1 MSHKQII
8 AANTRFAFKLF
19 AALVQQDSGA
29 NIFISPASVALALAM
44 TYNGAHGETAQA
56 MARTLEFGELSLD
69 ALNQANAQL
78 KATLAQ
84 QHPHV
89 ALAIA
94 NSLWA
99 RQGIEFSREFM
110 QRNAEFYA
118 AEIVEL
124 DFGDPGAVKRINDWV
139 RRQTNDKI
147 AKITDKIP
155 GAAILFLINA
165 IYFKGDWTKPF
176 DKEQTRPGSF
186 TLLDG
191 KQRQHPMMSQ
201 SGEYR
206 YFENADVQAISLPYA
221 DGRLSMYIFLPAPQS
236 SLAAFQATL
245 SDTNWDAWIGQFRT
259 KEGRIVLPRFRLEYE
274 VTLNQA
280 LSAIGMAIAFAPQ
293 SADFSGMLAPGATG
307 PNLYIDEVKHKTF
320 VEVNEEGTEA
330 AAVTAVM
337 MSRASFTVKRTFSMV
352 VDRPF
357 FCAIRDDQSGAILFL
372 GNIMEPKS
380 A

>member
-1 MSHKQII
+1 VSNKQII

-29 NIFISPASVALALAM
+29 NIFISPASIALALAM
-44 TYNGAHGETAQA
+44 TYNGARGETAQA
-56 MARTLEFGELSLD
+56 MAYTLEFGELSLD
-69 ALNQANAQL
+69 AINQANAEL
-78 KATLAQ
+78 KALLVQ
-84 QHPHV
+84 QQPHV

-99 RQGIEFSREFM
+99 RQGVEFSSEFM
-110 QRNAEFYA
+110 QRNTEFYA

-124 DFGDPGAVKRINDWV
+124 DFAASSAVARINDWV
-139 RRQTNDKI
+139 RQQTNDKI
-147 AKITDKIP
+147 AKIIDDIP

-165 IYFKGDWTKPF
+165 IYFKGDWTKTF
-176 DKEQTRPGSF
+176 DKAQTRPGSF
-186 TLLDG
+186 TLRDG
-191 KQRQHPMMSQ
+191 TQQQHPMMTQ
-201 SGEYR
+201 SGDYR

-245 SDTNWDAWIGQFRT
+245 NAANWDGWMRQFHS

-280 LSAIGMAIAFAPQ
+280 LSALGMAIAFAPQ
-293 SADFSGMLAPGATG
+293 SADFSGMVATAATG
-307 PNLYIDEVKHKTF
+307 PRLCIDEVKHKTF
-320 VEVNEEGTEA
+320 VDVNEEGTEA
-330 AAVTAVM
+330 AAITAVIM
-337 MSRASFTVKRTFSMV
+337 TRASFTAKRKFSMV

-357 FCAIRDDQSGAILFL
+357 FCAIRDDQSGTILFM
-372 GNIMEPKS
+372 GSVSEPKS

>member
-1 MSHKQII
+1 MNKQLI

-44 TYNGAHGETAQA
+44 TYNGARGETAQA

-84 QHPHV
+84 QQPHV

-99 RQGIEFSREFM
+99 RQGIEFSPEFM
-110 QRNAEFYA
+110 QRNTEFYA

-147 AKITDKIP
+147 TKITDKIS

-191 KQRQHPMMSQ
+191 QQKQHPMMSQ

-206 YFENADVQAISLPYA
+206 YFEDDDVQAISLPYA

-236 SLAAFQATL
+236 SLAAFQTTL
-245 SDTNWDAWIGQFRT
+245 SDTSWDTWMDQFRT

-293 SADFSGMLAPGATG
+293 DADFSGMLVPDAAG
-307 PNLYIDEVKHKTF
+307 PTLYIDEVKHKTF

-337 MSRASFTVKRTFSMV
+337 MTRSSFTVKRTFSMV
-352 VDRPF
+352 VNRPF
-357 FCAIRDDQSGAILFL
+357 FCAIRDDQSGAILFM
-372 GNIMEPKS
+372 GSISEPKS